1 MQSHVPSSFM
11 LRSFSGNSGAPLP
24 PLTFASELT
33 PYFFANQRSKIPFS
47 GQYHTRDR
55 IQSKCQSISDVHLL
69 RLFGKGKLSMF
80 LGVFPIT
87 ENLCHQPENRLH
99 VFKVVLHEQVLKI

>member
-33 PYFFANQRSKIPFS
+33 PYFFANSDYRHNKEVKSHSVDNI
-47 GQYHTRDR
+47 
-55 IQSKCQSISDVHLL
+55 IQEIEFRANAKVFQ
-69 RLFGKGKLSMF
+69 MF
-80 LGVFPIT
+80 IF
-87 ENLCHQPENRLH
+87 
-99 VFKVVLHEQVLKI
+99 